1 MNETHFPEKP
11 VKVVASINDLN
22 ILGKNLVMASTIVNQ
37 HPPIPLPS
45 PQLKNGFNKITY
57 LDLESLETA
66 HTTSQ
71 LANKIKYDKHL
82 KGGWFH
88 DEGINSFLHVLTS
101 NGTEFL
107 LCESSAAL
115 VISEGKSFRKL
126 WKDEEKFTGF

>member
-22 ILGKNLVMASTIVNQ
+22 TLGKNLVMASTIVNQ

-71 LANKIKYDKHL
+71 LDNKIKYDKHL

-107 LCESSAAL
+107 LCESSVAL